1 MRLERLFA
9 TWDWLFDQLANPSV
23 LLALFAITVVAAI
36 MVGVVLLLLLRAI
49 RWLMNHQFKEAKE
62 HLLDRYAVRYG
73 FKGIPRAPLIL
84 IAECMALVFALKMVA
99 EMVEPFA
106 IAFLSTEMS
115 ERMFGVAVYDWVVLA
130 ALSLLIVIWWG
141 RFCWRVTQHDATVVD
156 SKIDRSWRRTI
167 PVFAR
172 PATALLLLMFL
183 PDLGRFGAAL
193 AADWMKT
200 SLPDFA
206 HARAATD
213 EPLLGRNYANGLQV
227 SVRLEPKARLAGAAN
242 APN

>member
-23 LLALFAITVVAAI
+23 LLALLAITVVAVITVA
-36 MVGVVLLLLLRAI
+36 VVLLLLLWAI
-49 RWLMNHQFKEAKE
+49 HWLMNHQFKEAKE

-106 IAFLSTEMS
+106 IAFLTSDMS
-115 ERMFGVAVYDWVVLA
+115 ERIFGVAIYDWVVLA
-130 ALSLLIVIWWG
+130 ALSLLIVVWWG
-141 RFCWRVTQHDATVVD
+141 RFCWRVTQHDAKIID
-156 SKIDRSWRRTI
+156 SKIERTWHRTI

-172 PATALLLLMFL
+172 PAAALLLLMFL
-183 PDLGRFGAAL
+183 PDLGRFGAAVT
-193 AADWMKT
+193 ANWIKAT
-200 SLPDFA
+200 LPDFA

-227 SVRLEPKARLAGAAN
+227 SVRLEPKARLAGAQN

>member
-9 TWDWLFDQLANPSV
+9 TWHWLFDQLANSSV
-23 LLALFAITVVAAI
+23 LLALLAIAVVAAI
-36 MVGVVLLLLLRAI
+36 TVGVVLLLLLWAI
-49 RWLMNHQFKEAKE
+49 RWLMNHQFSEAKDY
-62 HLLDRYAVRYG
+62 LLERHAIHYG
-73 FKGIPRAPLIL
+73 FLGIPRAPLIL
-84 IAECMALVFALKMVA
+84 IAECMALVFALKMLA
-99 EMVEPFA
+99 ELVEPFA
-106 IAFLSTEMS
+106 VAFLSTEMS
-115 ERMFGVAVYDWVVLA
+115 ERVFGVARYDWLVLA
-130 ALSLLIVIWWG
+130 ALSVLIVTWWG
-141 RFCWRVTQHDATVVD
+141 RFCWRVKKHDATVID

-183 PDLGRFGAAL
+183 PDLGRFGAAVT
-193 AADWMKT
+193 ANWIKT

-206 HARAATD
+206 HARAATE

-227 SVRLEPKARLAGAAN
+227 SVRLEPKARVAGAGN